1 MVPLDVAATWTR
13 MLSVTAG
20 APAAI
25 GAPGPAT
32 RVGGKAALSW
42 IEGPWLGILDFEGV
56 KRCEREVLDPW
67 LWRHGEPLLLVRH
80 LLLAKPLSDE
90 VFIDLTAQAREAMPE
105 GWRDAPRPVLILA
118 PAVTGAPEFERAF
131 RIQQNTLEQLIWFLP
146 SLWLFAFYVS
156 PTWGGILGLVWVGGR
171 IHYALSYYRDPEAR
185 GPGFITGFA
194 SAAAEPAWSTCP

>member
-1 MVPLDVAATWTR
+1 MPPTFPALVTVLALLVYAAVF
-13 MLSVTAG
+13 MVTAR
-20 APAAI
+20 ARA
-25 GAPGPAT
+25 
-32 RVGGKAALSW
+32 RC
-42 IEGPWLGILDFEGV
+42 GI
-56 KRCEREVLDPW
+56 
-67 LWRHGEPLLLVRH
+67 
-80 LLLAKPLSDE
+80 
-90 VFIDLTAQAREAMPE
+90 Q
-105 GWRDAPRPVLILA
+105 A

-194 SAAAEPAWSTCP
+194 SAAVLLVGAFFGILADLL

>member
-1 MVPLDVAATWTR
+1 MAPIFPALVTVLALLVYTAVFMATAR
-13 MLSVTAG
+13 AR
-20 APAAI
+20 A
-25 GAPGPAT
+25 
-32 RVGGKAALSW
+32 
-42 IEGPWLGILDFEGV
+42 
-56 KRCEREVLDPW
+56 
-67 LWRHGEPLLLVRH
+67 RHG
-80 LLLAKPLSDE
+80 
-90 VFIDLTAQAREAMPE
+90 IQ
-105 GWRDAPRPVLILA
+105 A

-194 SAAAEPAWSTCP
+194 SAAVLLVGPFFGILADLL